1 VARHGSRIVGRDGGD
16 LGGTELKAMRM
27 AGALNR
33 VSVLVVEDDPD
44 TLELFTLSLGAVG
57 AQVRS
62 VDSAEAAL
70 ALLATWRPDIVLCDL
85 HLPGVDGYSLIEH
98 VRADDRLRAIPMI
111 SISGSHPE
119 IEHERS
125 RRAGFVRH
133 LAKPSKLADIV
144 VAVASARSAAAE
156 T

>member
-1 VARHGSRIVGRDGGD
+1 M
-16 LGGTELKAMRM
+16 TAMRL

-57 AQVRS
+57 AEVRS
-62 VDSAEAAL
+62 VASAEAAL
-70 ALLATWRPDIVLCDL
+70 AMLSSWLPDIILSDL

-98 VRADDRLRAIPMI
+98 VHGDERFRTIPMI

-119 IEHERS
+119 LETTRS
-125 RRAGFVRH
+125 KQAGFVHH
-133 LAKPSKLADIV
+133 LTKPSKLADIV
-144 VAVASARSAAAE
+144 RAVASVRREPVA
-156 T
+156 

>member
-1 VARHGSRIVGRDGGD
+1 
-16 LGGTELKAMRM
+16 MRM

-44 TLELFTLSLGAVG
+44 TLEIFTLSLGAVG

-62 VDSAEAAL
+62 VSSAEAAL
-70 ALLATWRPDIVLCDL
+70 AMLSDWRPDIVLCDL
-85 HLPGVDGYSLIEH
+85 HLPGCDGYSLIEH
-98 VRADDRLRAIPMI
+98 VQADVRLRTIPMI

-125 RRAGFVRH
+125 KRAGFARH
-133 LAKPSKLADIV
+133 LAKPSRLADIV
-144 VAVASARSAAAE
+144 IAVASVRSAQPVLPR
-156 T
+156 

>member
-1 VARHGSRIVGRDGGD
+1 
-16 LGGTELKAMRM
+16 MRM

-44 TLELFTLSLGAVG
+44 TLEIFSLSLGAVG

-62 VDSAEAAL
+62 VMSAEAAL
-70 ALLATWRPDIVLCDL
+70 VMLATWRPDIVLCDL

-98 VRADDRLRAIPMI
+98 VHADARLRTIPMI
-111 SISGSHPE
+111 SISGSHPD

-125 RRAGFVRH
+125 RLAGFAKH

-144 VAVASARSAAAE
+144 IAVASVRSAQPVS
-156 T
+156 